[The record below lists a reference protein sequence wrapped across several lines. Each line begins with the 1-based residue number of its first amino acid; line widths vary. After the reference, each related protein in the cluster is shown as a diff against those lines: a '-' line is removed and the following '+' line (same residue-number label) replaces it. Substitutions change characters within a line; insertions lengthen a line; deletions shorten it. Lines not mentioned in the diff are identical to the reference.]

1 MGQPVLFTIILIMSL
16 LAFVASC
23 VARFRLTALGKQE
36 NRIDQPA
43 RRLWHMLVYAFG
55 QKRVVTGR
63 YKFGFNHFLIFW
75 SFLVLLLANGEFL
88 FSGVFPNAAEQ
99 LHGMAFFP
107 ALAFIFDIVS
117 FLTLVVIL
125 LAVGRRLFFPP
136 KYIEARSRDAFIILG
151 MIAGLM
157 IAFFISHAAE
167 TAMGLQHLNGPVV
180 TGQYFN
186 TSHFYGITGGIGSA
200 RSVMPITGGLA
211 YLMRDVP
218 YGTLH
223 MVAVTFW
230 WLHAVILLAF
240 LNYLP
245 YSKHMH
251 ILTAIPNCF
260 LRRFGKANVL
270 PREEFTE
277 GKTFGVGAVDGFTW
291 KDLFDSYSCT
301 ECGRCQDVCP
311 ASNTGKPLSPKD
323 VVHDIKMNL
332 LENGPRLQHGQP
344 PTCPLIGEG
353 EGSVSEE
360 ALWAC
365 TSCGACMEVCP
376 VFIEQMPKIL
386 QMRRSLVEEHAQ
398 FPEELLNLFEN
409 MEQRSNP
416 WGIAPAERTKWTA
429 ELDVKPFSEETEYL
443 FFVGC
448 AGAFDSRSKQVTL
461 AMAQI
466 LDEAGV
472 SWGILG
478 RDEKCCGD
486 SLRRLGNEYVFDR
499 MAQENV
505 KLFKERGVKK
515 IITQCP
521 HCFSTLKNDYRQY
534 GLEVEVL
541 HHSEVIDGLIK
552 SGKLKLKPGAEFG
565 NVVFHD
571 SCYLGRHND
580 VYEAPRAV
588 AEAATGQAPAEMAR
602 SRNNAFCCG
611 AGGGRMWM
619 EENTGTRINL
629 ERVKEALREKPDTVC
644 VSCPYCLTMF
654 EDGLK
659 DEGAD
664 EKVHVRDI
672 AEMVAATLPAERKTP
687 V

>member
-1 MGQPVLFTIILIMSL
+1 MGNEKIFAVVLAISLIV
-16 LAFVASC
+16 FVASC
-23 VARFRLTALGKQE
+23 IRRFRLTALGKKA

-43 RRLWHMLVYAFG
+43 RRFWHMLVYAFG
-55 QKRVVTGR
+55 QKRVATSR

-75 SFLVLLLANGEFL
+75 SFLVLLVANAEFV
-88 FSGVFPNAAEQ
+88 FSGVFPGIGEK
-99 LHGMAFFP
+99 LHAMAFWP
-107 ALAFIFDIVS
+107 YLAFIFDMVS
-117 FLTLVVIL
+117 LLTLGVIL
-125 LAVGRRLFFPP
+125 LAMARRLFFPP
-136 KYIEARSRDAFIILG
+136 KYIEARSRDAFIILS

-157 IAFFISHAAE
+157 VAFFIMHAAE
-167 TAMGLQHLNGPVV
+167 IALFSEGFRSGMPVSASLALLMSGMGMPALAA
-180 TGQYFN
+180 
-186 TSHFYGITGGIGSA
+186 IMIG
-200 RSVMPITGGLA
+200 
-211 YLMRDVP
+211 
-218 YGTLH
+218 
-223 MVAVTFW
+223 FW
-230 WLHAVILLAF
+230 WIHAIILLCF

-245 YSKHMH
+245 FSKHMH
-251 ILTAIPNCF
+251 ILGAIPNCF
-260 LRRFGKANVL
+260 FRSFDTVNTL
-270 PREEFTE
+270 PREEFAA
-277 GKTFGVGAVDGFTW
+277 GKTFGVSAVNDFTW
-291 KDLFDSYSCT
+291 KDLFDSYACT

-311 ASNTGKPLSPKD
+311 ASSTGKPLSPKS
-323 VVHDIKMNL
+323 VVHELKMNL
-332 LENGPRLQHGQP
+332 LENGPRMQQGQP
-344 PTCPLIGEG
+344 PACPLIGEG
-353 EGSVSEE
+353 EGSISEE

-386 QMRRSLVEEHAQ
+386 QMRRSLVEEHAK

-429 ELDVKPFSEETEYL
+429 ELDIKPFSEEMEYL

-448 AGAFDSRSKQVTL
+448 AGSFDSRSKQVTV
-461 AMAQI
+461 AMAKI

-541 HHSEVIDGLIK
+541 HHSEVIEGLIA
-552 SGKLKLKPGAEFG
+552 SGKLKVKPGADFG

-580 VYEAPRAV
+580 VYDAPRAV
-588 AEAATGQAPAEMAR
+588 ATAATGTAPAEMER
-602 SRNNAFCCG
+602 NRNNAFCCG

-629 ERVKEALREKPDTVC
+629 ERVKEALREGPDTVC
-644 VSCPYCLTMF
+644 VSCPYCMTMF

-664 EKVHVRDI
+664 EKVRVRDI
-672 AEMVAATLPAERKTP
+672 AEMVAAALPAERKTP
-687 V
+687 I